1 MVNICIPP
9 LKKQKMWTFFFPV
22 FISSQ
27 FLPKRKKQNKHRGCY
42 SKPITHTHTQQNQI
56 HFTSPT
62 KFQFFFSI
70 SAISSDKSA
79 PYPAPLS
86 FLKNTRNIIRKRE
99 REIKLRKEKHDTKK
113 EDAIHC
119 FVVFFFC
126 FNALVRWLTNKQ
138 RRKKTKTTTT
148 RHTNFG
154 NREIKGERYVKKKKN

>member
-1 MVNICIPP
+1 LSLNDARFFFVYYYYYFLIINVKSYILVIIVSIVGEYLHPSF
-9 LKKQKMWTFFFPV
+9 KKQKMWTFFFPV

-42 SKPITHTHTQQNQI
+42 SKPITHTHTHTVKSNSFHVPQ
-56 HFTSPT
+56 

-99 REIKLRKEKHDTKK
+99 RER
-113 EDAIHC
+113 
-119 FVVFFFC
+119 
-126 FNALVRWLTNKQ
+126 
-138 RRKKTKTTTT
+138 
-148 RHTNFG
+148 
-154 NREIKGERYVKKKKN
+154 